1 MLIYVTGGLRAPI
14 KHRNDMAN
22 LSPLPVP
29 PLPADQ
35 ILKRIEK
42 EREQKKAE
50 FIRETSANVLV
61 ELIARNPKSPAI
73 SAVISVDA
81 AELLAK
87 ALENKDYL

>member
-1 MLIYVTGGLRAPI
+1 MV
-14 KHRNDMAN
+14 N
-22 LSPLPVP
+22 LTP
-29 PLPADQ
+29 PPPTQIPADQ

-50 FIRETSANVLV
+50 FIRETSAKVLV
-61 ELIARNPKSPAI
+61 ELISRNPKAPAI

-87 ALENKDYL
+87 TLENKGYL

>member
-1 MLIYVTGGLRAPI
+1 MI
-14 KHRNDMAN
+14 N
-22 LSPLPVP
+22 LTPTP
-29 PLPADQ
+29 PPQIPDEQ

-50 FIRETSANVLV
+50 FIRETSAKVLV
-61 ELIARNPKSPAI
+61 ELMARNPKSPAI

-87 ALENKDYL
+87 TLENKGYL